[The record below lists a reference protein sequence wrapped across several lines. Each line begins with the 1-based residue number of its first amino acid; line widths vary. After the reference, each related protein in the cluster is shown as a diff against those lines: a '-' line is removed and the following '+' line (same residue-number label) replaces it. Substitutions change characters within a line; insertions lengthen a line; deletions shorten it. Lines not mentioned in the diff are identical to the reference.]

1 MKNIVLFSMI
11 FILCCQQPPNNTET
25 HLPETRLDE
34 PMPEPQFVRQE
45 GQIKY
50 GDTLER
56 IFLRH
61 DIDRKTA
68 LGLINAFASEYDVRR
83 IKPGHEYS
91 VLYDT
96 TSIVR
101 GFEYQAAKEQ
111 KIRVLQD
118 SSGLYQSEAITLPLD
133 TSRVAL
139 EGVIHSTLY
148 DAILERGESPE
159 LIIMFSDIFQW
170 DLDFF
175 TDPRKGDRFKI
186 LYEKIELA
194 DEMGDFIRYGRIYVG
209 QYISQDTTLTAV
221 YFNNH
226 PQKSGYYD
234 TEGRS
239 FQKAYLKSP
248 LNYRRISSS
257 FSGGRRH
264 PILKIVRPHHGV
276 DFAAAL
282 GTPVSA
288 AGDGVII
295 DKGYNKGL
303 GNYIKIRHKNPR
315 HITIYGHLHGFAKGI
330 KNGSQVKQRDVI
342 GFVGKTGLAT
352 GPHLHYGFYD
362 NGRPINPLRIKNVSG
377 DPILDKNRERF
388 TAERQLLLRELQN
401 HLPIAHHEQMTKVEY
416 SE

>member
-1 MKNIVLFSMI
+1 MKYIVLFCMI
-11 FILCCQQPPNNTET
+11 CIVFCQQPPNNTET
-25 HLPETRLDE
+25 HLPVNQLVDPT
-34 PMPEPQFVRQE
+34 PEPRFVRQE

-56 IFLRH
+56 VLLRH

-68 LGLINAFASEYDVRR
+68 LELIDAFASHYDVRR

-96 TSIVR
+96 TSIIQ

-111 KIRVLQD
+111 KIRVLKD
-118 SSGLYQSEAITLPLD
+118 SCGTFHSKAITLPLD
-133 TSRVAL
+133 TTRVAL
-139 EGVIHSTLY
+139 EGMIHTSLY
-148 DAILERGESPE
+148 DAILEQGESPE
-159 LIIMFSDIFQW
+159 LMVMFSDIFQW

-186 LYEKIELA
+186 LYEKVKLA
-194 DEMGDFIRYGRIYVG
+194 DEMGEFIRYGRIYMG

-221 YFNNH
+221 YFDNH

-234 TEGRS
+234 TRGRS

-257 FSGGRRH
+257 FSSGRRH

-303 GNYIKIRHKNPR
+303 GNFIKIRHKNPR
-315 HITIYGHLHGFAKGI
+315 HITVYGHLNGFAKGI
-330 KNGSQVKQRDVI
+330 KKGVQVKQRDVI

-388 TAERQLLLRELQN
+388 TAECQVLLRELQKS
-401 HLPIAHHEQMTKVEY
+401 LPMVHQDQMREMGY
-416 SE
+416 GE